1 MKAALH
7 PDRAS
12 SPPFGTEIAPPG
24 DLEERRAGL
33 LSAFGQ
39 RIMVLDGAMGTALQA
54 CSLTAEDFGG
64 PAFEGCNE
72 ILCRTRP
79 DIVDRVHDAYLRA
92 GADIVETNSF
102 GGTGLVLA
110 EYGLETEAF
119 DLNRRAAEIARKACL
134 RHSTPE
140 RPRFVCGSMGPT
152 TKAIT
157 VTGGIT
163 FDQLLDYFRI
173 QALGLVAGGA
183 DYLVLETCQDLLN
196 TKAGL
201 LGITKAFEQV
211 GWQIPVAVTVT
222 IETNGTMLGGQD
234 AEAVVVS
241 LAHADLLYIGLN
253 CATGPDLMREDL
265 RTISDL
271 ARTRAACVPNAGLPD
286 ENGCYLQGPE
296 DFTKILGDY
305 LDQGWLNLIGGCC
318 GTTADHVAA
327 LANLVNDRRPRQVPD
342 HKRCMVSG
350 LQTVELTE
358 QNRPLLVGERTN
370 VLGSRAFKRLIAED
384 DLDGAAEVGRAQVL
398 KGAQIIDVCLQ
409 DPEIDEKERMTA
421 FLQRLNRRIRVPLMI
436 DSTDPEVME
445 AALKNGQGKAVLNS
459 TNLEDGPERFGRVAD
474 LARTYGAALIVGTI
488 DERGMAVTIERK
500 LEVARRSFRILIDE
514 HGFRPEDIWWDTLVF
529 PCATG
534 DEQYLGAAGLTL
546 AGLGRLKSEFP
557 GTRTLLG
564 ISNVGFGLPTAGR
577 EVLNAVF
584 LYRATKAGLD
594 AAIVNTQRLARY
606 AEIPEKERFMAE
618 TLLGIQPGE
627 KSAGE
632 KAVADFTEYFRGR
645 KPAETSTEDRAGLDV
660 AQRLSR
666 AVVEGNKTC
675 VEEDLTAALEDERWP
690 LPLDIINGPLM
701 DGMAEVGRLFNDN
714 QLIVAEVLQSAE
726 VMEAAV
732 SFLEPDMERA
742 DFSSRG
748 KVLLA
753 TVKGDVHDIG
763 KNLVS
768 IVLGN
773 NGFEIMDLGIRV
785 TNERLVQAADDFQPD
800 VIGLSGLLV
809 KSAHQMILTA
819 EDLRAAEISTPL
831 LVGGAALTRR
841 FTHLKIAGA
850 YDGLCTY
857 GRDAMHALELV
868 DRLTDVDKR
877 VRLETEINEAVRAD
891 QGAKTPD
898 KQELPAQSPK
908 DPPAVSRRIV
918 APQPPDLERHIAA
931 LDLDEVWTLLNPQML
946 YGKHLGLKGS
956 IRRLEKEGDAKLAML
971 RSIVHR
977 VQEDA
982 RSGGMTARAAW
993 RFFPVRTDGDDL
1005 CLLDPDSRKVTAR
1018 WTMPRQAGDSGLC
1031 ITDYVLD
1038 NDHVALFVTTAGQ
1051 GIRTQVAQLKD
1062 RGEYLKSH
1070 ILASLAIETAEAA
1083 AEWLHMRL
1091 RTQWGFPDTAET
1103 NTRDRL
1109 AGRYRG
1115 KRFSFGYPACPDLK
1129 GQRQLFAAL
1138 MPEEI
1143 GVELTEGDMMDP
1155 EATVSA
1161 LVFHH
1166 PDARYF
1172 SV

>member
-1 MKAALH
+1 
-7 PDRAS
+7 
-12 SPPFGTEIAPPG
+12 
-24 DLEERRAGL
+24 
-33 LSAFGQ
+33 
-39 RIMVLDGAMGTALQA
+39 MVLDGAMGTALQA
-54 CSLTAEDFGG
+54 FDLTAEDFGG
-64 PAFEGCNE
+64 PAVEGCNE
-72 ILCRTRP
+72 VLSSTRP
-79 DIVDRVHDAYLRA
+79 EIVDRVHDTYLKA
-92 GADIVETNSF
+92 GADIIETNTF

-140 RPRFVCGSMGPT
+140 YPRFVCGSMGPT

-157 VTGGIT
+157 VTGGVT
-163 FDQLLDYFRI
+163 FDELVDYFRI
-173 QALGLVAGGA
+173 QASGLLTGGA

-201 LGITKAFEQV
+201 LGIEKAFEQTRWRV
-211 GWQIPVAVTVT
+211 PVAVTAT
-222 IETNGTMLGGQD
+222 IEANGTMLGGQD
-234 AEAVVVS
+234 AEAMVVS

-271 ARTRAACVPNAGLPD
+271 ARTRVACIPNAGLPD

-296 DFTKILGDY
+296 DFTKILGEY

-327 LANLVNDRRPRQVPD
+327 LADLVNDRRPRQVPD
-342 HKRCMVSG
+342 HSRCMVSG
-350 LQTVELTE
+350 LQAVELTD

-370 VLGSRAFKRLIAED
+370 VLGSRAFKRLIADD

-421 FLQRLNRRIRVPLMI
+421 FLQRLNRRIKVPLMV
-436 DSTDPEVME
+436 DSTDSEVME
-445 AALKNGQGKAVLNS
+445 AALKNCQGKAILNS
-459 TNLEDGPERFGRVAD
+459 TNLEDGPERFGRVAG
-474 LARTYGAALIVGTI
+474 LARAYGAAVIVGTI
-488 DERGMAVTIERK
+488 DEKGMAVTIERK
-500 LEVARRSFRILIDE
+500 LDVARRSFRILVDD
-514 HGFRPEDIWWDTLVF
+514 HGVRPEDIWWDTLVF

-546 AGLGRLKSEFP
+546 EGLTRLKAEFP

-564 ISNVGFGLPTAGR
+564 ISNVSFGLPPAGR

-594 AAIVNTQRLARY
+594 AAIVNTQKLARF
-606 AEIPEKERFMAE
+606 AEIPEEERLMAE
-618 TLLGIQPGE
+618 ALLGLQPGE
-627 KSAGE
+627 TSAGE
-632 KAVADFTEYFRGR
+632 KAVAAFTEYFRGR
-645 KPAETSTEDRAGLDV
+645 KPAKTTSEDRISLDV
-660 AQRLSR
+660 AERLSR

-701 DGMAEVGRLFNDN
+701 AGMAEVGRLFNDN

-726 VMEAAV
+726 VMKAAV
-732 SFLEPDMERA
+732 SFLEPDMAQA
-742 DFSSRG
+742 DISSRG

-773 NGFEIMDLGIRV
+773 NGFEILDLGIRV
-785 TNERLVQAADDFQPD
+785 PNERLVQAAHDFQPD

-819 EDLRAAEISTPL
+819 EDLRAAGVSVPL

-841 FTHLKIAGA
+841 FTHQKIAGT

-857 GRDAMHALELV
+857 GCDAMHALDLV
-868 DRLTDVDKR
+868 DRLTDAKKR
-877 VRLETEINEAVRAD
+877 VQLETEVNEAVRTD
-891 QGAKTPD
+891 QAAKAPQER
-898 KQELPAQSPK
+898 KLPAPSPKELPAASRK
-908 DPPAVSRRIV
+908 IVPP
-918 APQPPDLERHIAA
+918 PPPDLERHVTA

-946 YGKHLGLKGS
+946 YGKHLGLMGS
-956 IRRLEKEGDAKLAML
+956 IRRLEEQGDAKLAML

-977 VQEDA
+977 VQDEA
-982 RSGGMTARAAW
+982 RSGGMTARAVW
-993 RFFPVRTDGDDL
+993 RFFPARADADDL
-1005 CLLDPDSRKVTAR
+1005 CLLDPDSGRITAR
-1018 WTMPRQAGDSGLC
+1018 WTMPRQAKNSGFC

-1051 GIRTQVAQLKD
+1051 GIRAQVAQLKEA
-1062 RGEYLKSH
+1062 GEYLKSH
-1070 ILASLAIETAEAA
+1070 VLASLAIETAEAA

-1091 RTQWGFPDTAET
+1091 RAQWGFPDTAET
-1103 NTRDRL
+1103 SARDRF

-1129 GQRQLFAAL
+1129 GQRQLFNAL

-1161 LVFHH
+1161 IVFHH